1 LGALRNRTAGHNFE
15 RKVVN
20 DLKAIGYDSAVSSRF
35 ESRRLDDSGVDICNT
50 SPFHIQCKNMQ
61 GNIDYQKF
69 LEDINPPEGFEM
81 RVLLH
86 KKTKK
91 VKTRFMPEGIFAIMY
106 YEDFLRL
113 AELQKAYDEGK
124 IRKSPGDKHKQAK
137 RPRG

>member
-1 LGALRNRTAGHNFE
+1 MGTSRNRTAGHNFE

-20 DLKAIGYDSAVSSRF
+20 DLKLRGYDSAVSSRF
-35 ESRRLDDSGVDICNT
+35 ESKKLDDSGVDICNT
-50 SPFHIQCKNMQ
+50 SPFDIQCKNMQ

-69 LEDINPPEGFEM
+69 LEEIDPPEGFNI

-91 VKTRFMPEGIFAIMY
+91 VKSRFMPEGIFAIMY

-113 AELQKAYDEGK
+113 AELQKAFDEGTLK
-124 IRKSPGDKHKQAK
+124 VRRPSRDKHK
-137 RPRG
+137 